1 MVWASPI
8 IADLVKDY
16 EFESDKGYKDKSYG
30 DKSSSE
36 DKSSTKIIHAK
47 REVLVS
53 TTTIATRTY
62 HKGRGSP
69 TPKARGSPLPNSKGM
84 TSLTQA
90 AQVYVG

>member
-1 MVWASPI
+1 MAWASLI
-8 IADLVKDY
+8 VADLMKDY
-16 EFESDKGYKDKSYG
+16 EFESDKSYNDKSYG
-30 DKSSSE
+30 DKSSSD
-36 DKSSTKIIHAK
+36 DKSSIGVTHAK

-53 TTTIATRTY
+53 TTTFATRTY

-69 TPKARGSPLPNSKGM
+69 IPKTRGSPLPNSKGI